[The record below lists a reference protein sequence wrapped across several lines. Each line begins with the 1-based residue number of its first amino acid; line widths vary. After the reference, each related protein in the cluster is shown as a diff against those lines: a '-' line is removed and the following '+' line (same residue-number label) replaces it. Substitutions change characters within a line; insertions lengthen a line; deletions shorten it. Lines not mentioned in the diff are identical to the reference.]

1 MTEQPRFEI
10 SEQVQGATVRM
21 AITGELDLSTVPVLA
36 RHLDELLRERPD
48 TLTVDLSDLTFM
60 DSSGLRQLIELDE
73 RARSDAWTLRL
84 IPSRH
89 DSATTVLRLTGAD
102 TALPFESPDADV
114 SSP

>member
-10 SEQVQGATVRM
+10 SEQVQGATVRLTI
-21 AITGELDLSTVPVLA
+21 AGELDLSTVPVLA
-36 RHLDELLRERPD
+36 RHLDERLGEKPN
-48 TLTVDLSDLTFM
+48 TLTLDLSDLTFM

-89 DSATTVLRLTGAD
+89 ESATTVLRLTGAD
-102 TALPFESPDADV
+102 TALPFESPGTDA
-114 SSP
+114 SSK

>member
-10 SEQVQGATVRM
+10 SEQVQGATVRLT
-21 AITGELDLSTVPVLA
+21 ITGELDLSTVPVLA
-36 RHLDELLRERPD
+36 RRLDELLGEKPK

-60 DSSGLRQLIELDE
+60 DSSGLRQLIQLDE
-73 RARSDAWTLRL
+73 RATRDAWTLRL

-102 TALPFESPDADV
+102 AALPFESPDADV
-114 SSP
+114 SSA